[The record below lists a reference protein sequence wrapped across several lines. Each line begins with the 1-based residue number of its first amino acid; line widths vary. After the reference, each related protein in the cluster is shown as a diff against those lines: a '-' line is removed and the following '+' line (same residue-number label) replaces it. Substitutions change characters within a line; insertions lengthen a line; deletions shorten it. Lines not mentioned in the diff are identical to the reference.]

1 VVIRPVNGIPRERVQ
16 AAFAGDRIQPTYVLM
31 STVQHIYDMLQHE
44 MASLVGISIARLVL
58 AAILGGVIGL
68 ERQLKHRP
76 AGLRTNLFICL
87 GAAMYT
93 LLSDELAVEHLGD
106 HTRIAAQIIPGIGFI
121 GAGSILHARDKLVTG
136 LTTAATLFVVAS
148 VGMAV
153 GGGLYLTSIFETGVI
168 LLCLFLLGYA
178 EEQFGLKV
186 AVHGYEVA
194 GRSADEITL
203 EVNRILESV
212 HGMTDNLQ
220 VAATPQHVRVQ
231 FELEATRKDQRQ
243 VLCLLKQSS
252 VFDSAS
258 WLGPVNTE

>member
-1 VVIRPVNGIPRERVQ
+1 MPNG
-16 AAFAGDRIQPTYVLM
+16 
-31 STVQHIYDMLQHE
+31 QHIYDVLSGE
-44 MASLVGISIARLVL
+44 MASIVGISISRLVL
-58 AAILGGVIGL
+58 AAVLGGLIGL

-93 LLSDELAVEHLGD
+93 LLSDELAVEHIGD

-153 GGGLYLTSIFETGVI
+153 GGGLYLTSIFATGLI

-178 EEQFGLKV
+178 EDRFGLKA
-186 AVHGYEVA
+186 AVHAYEVV
-194 GRSADEITL
+194 GRSAEELTL
-203 EVNRILESV
+203 EINRVLECV

-231 FELEATRKDQRQ
+231 FELEATRKQQAQ
-243 VLCLLKQSS
+243 VVRGLKQSS
-252 VFDSAS
+252 LFESATP
-258 WLGPVNTE
+258 LGPVDVE